1 MKIRTRLI
9 IQFTLLVSG
18 LFLLAFAGI
27 YWFRSWDLEQAF
39 YKRLRQKAITTA
51 ELYLKVDEVDTE
63 LLKVIDQSNRD
74 VLPKENVTIYDF
86 KNDPI
91 YQSNDS
97 IKFNISDNL
106 LKVIRLQKEVKF
118 TQGQFKVIGLVYVD
132 LYDRVVSVAGAV
144 DTNGEQELK
153 NLRQILIWGYVV
165 VVGFA
170 GLMGRFFAQR
180 ALKPISD
187 VMDELDATMPQD
199 LSNRLKIQNEEDEIG
214 RLAAKFNELLERIEQ
229 AFKRQNTF
237 ISNVSH
243 ELKNPLTKMVAQL
256 EVSLLKER
264 SVGEYQDTMRSVL
277 DDIRNLN
284 QLSNALLELA
294 KVSDKEGDFLY
305 TKVRIDETLWE
316 ARELLVQTPKS
327 YRVLVNFPDQ
337 LDDEELL
344 EINGNPHLLRTA
356 FVNLMENGC
365 KFSANKTVSVTMR
378 CLKNEIQLDFL
389 NEGPTIPPNDLALIF
404 QPFYRADN
412 TAGEKGYGVGLS
424 LVQRIVKLHNAKI
437 SVVSTQGQTVF
448 SVHFP
453 YALGKF

>member
-1 MKIRTRLI
+1 MKIRTRLT

-27 YWFRSWDLEQAF
+27 YWFRSWDLEQEF

-51 ELYLKVDEVDTE
+51 ELYLKVEEVDTE

-86 KNDPI
+86 KNDPL

-97 IKFNISDNL
+97 IKFNLSDNL
-106 LKVIRLQKEVKF
+106 LKTIRLQKEVKF
-118 TQGQFKVIGLVYVD
+118 KQGKFNIIGLVYVD
-132 LYDRVVSVAGAV
+132 LYDRVVSVAGAI
-144 DTNGEQELK
+144 DANGEQELR
-153 NLRQILIWGYVV
+153 NLRQILIWGYFV

-187 VMDELDATMPQD
+187 VMDELDAAMPQD
-199 LSNRLKIQNEEDEIG
+199 LSNRLKIKNEEDEIG
-214 RLAAKFNELLERIEQ
+214 RLTAKFNELLDRIEQ

-243 ELKNPLTKMVAQL
+243 ELKNPLTKIVAQV
-256 EVSLLKER
+256 EVALLKER
-264 SVGEYQDTMRSVL
+264 PTEEYQETMRSVL
-277 DDIRNLN
+277 EDIRNLN
-284 QLSNALLELA
+284 QLSNTLLELA

-305 TKVRIDETLWE
+305 TKVRIDEALWE
-316 ARELLVQTPKS
+316 ARELLVQTPKGYKVMVAFGES
-327 YRVLVNFPDQ
+327 LE
-337 LDDEELL
+337 DDELL

-365 KFSANKTVSVTMR
+365 KFSKNKTVHVGVRIGKTA
-378 CLKNEIQLDFL
+378 LQLDFI
-389 NEGPTIPPNDLALIF
+389 NEGSTISTQDLPLIF

-412 TAGEKGYGVGLS
+412 TAGEKGHGVGLS
-424 LVQRIVKLHNAKI
+424 LVQRIVKLHNAQI
-437 SVVSTQGQTVF
+437 NVRSQDGTTTF
-448 SVHFP
+448 TLHFP
-453 YALGKF
+453 YGKTKI